1 MAQGLQREG
10 RSDRQGAGGVQPR
23 VLGPLKE
30 RGLKHPHERRV
41 LSQIAQAYVAVVNEV
56 TNFLKTAITW
66 LIQKIEWIWDRIKE
80 AAGWV
85 WDKLKA
91 AAKAVAHF
99 FGL

>member
-1 MAQGLQREG
+1 M
-10 RSDRQGAGGVQPR
+10 
-23 VLGPLKE
+23 
-30 RGLKHPHERRV
+30 
-41 LSQIAQAYVAVVNEV
+41 